1 MTSDIHLR
9 IREKAARITDPAG
22 REISVLED
30 RAALEI
36 AGLGGTD
43 LHEIYRE
50 ALGIGVYPGR
60 YVRNLDAVS
69 PAEQRKLA
77 ESQVAVAGAGGLGGQ
92 VILLLARIGVG
103 RLVVIDHDR
112 FDETNL
118 NRQALCNRDTL
129 NKPKVEAAVE
139 AVAAVNPGVR
149 VVPHRAKIDASNA
162 DSLLAGADVIVDAL
176 DNVSDRLVLQ
186 EAARRLGVPLVHGA
200 LAGFEGRVMTVYPED
215 PGLEQLYEPAAA
227 EGDPERP
234 EALLGVPAVTA
245 AIVGSLQAMEVIK
258 ILLRRGKP
266 FRRVMAHIDL
276 ESGRFEEFRFD
287 GTAEGGS
294 PHRES
299 PARSN

>member
-1 MTSDIHLR
+1 MTMGIQR
-9 IREKAARITDPAG
+9 QIQERAARITDPAG
-22 REISVLED
+22 RELSVLED

-36 AGLGGTD
+36 AGLCGQD

-60 YVRNLDAVS
+60 YVRNLDVIS
-69 PAEQRKLA
+69 PEEQRRLA
-77 ESQVAVAGAGGLGGQ
+77 GSQVAVAGAGGLGGQ

-103 RLVVIDHDR
+103 RLVVVDHDR

-118 NRQALCNRDTL
+118 NRQALCSRETL
-129 NKPKVEAAVE
+129 DKPKAEAAAE

-149 VVPHRAKIDASNA
+149 VVPHRAKIGASNA

-176 DNVSDRLVLQ
+176 DNVPDRLVLQ

-245 AIVGSLQAMEVIK
+245 AVVGSLQAMEVLK
-258 ILLRRGKP
+258 VLLRRGKP

-287 GTAEGGS
+287 GPAEGGS
-294 PHRES
+294 RNRES
-299 PARSN
+299 AARSD

>member
-22 REISVLED
+22 RELAVLED
-30 RAALEI
+30 PSALEI
-36 AGLGGTD
+36 SALCGPD

-60 YVRNLDAVS
+60 YVRNLDVIS
-69 PAEQRKLA
+69 PTEQLKLA
-77 ESQVAVAGAGGLGGQ
+77 EAQVAVAGAGGLGGQ

-103 RLVVIDHDR
+103 RLVVVDHDR

-118 NRQALCNRDTL
+118 NRQALCSRETL
-129 NKPKVEAAVE
+129 NRPKAEAAVE
-139 AVAAVNPGVR
+139 VVASVNPGVR
-149 VVPHRAKIDASNA
+149 VIPHRTKIGASNA
-162 DSLLAGADVIVDAL
+162 ESLLAGADVIVDAL
-176 DNVSDRLVLQ
+176 DNVPDRLVLQ
-186 EAARRLGVPLVHGA
+186 ERARRLGVPLVHGA
-200 LAGFEGRVMTVYPED
+200 LAGFEGRVMTIYPGD

-227 EGDPERP
+227 EADPERP

-245 AIVGSLQAMEVIK
+245 AVVGSLQAMEVLK
-258 ILLRRGKP
+258 ILLHRGKP
-266 FRRVMAHIDL
+266 FRQIMAHIDL

-287 GTAEGGS
+287 GTGEGGL

-299 PARSN
+299 KPPLT